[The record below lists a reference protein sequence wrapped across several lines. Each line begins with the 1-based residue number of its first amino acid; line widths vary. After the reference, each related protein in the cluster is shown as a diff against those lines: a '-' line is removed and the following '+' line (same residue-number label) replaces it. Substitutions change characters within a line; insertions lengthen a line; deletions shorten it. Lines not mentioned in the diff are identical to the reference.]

1 MIFRSVIILWKEGTT
16 GFGHK
21 VSSEKFSKAYYFGS
35 T

>member
-21 VSSEKFSKAYYFGS
+21 FPDETFSKAYYFGS